1 MLVALLFRLSLEQ
14 RAREAGLLMS
24 VGLSQQRIT
33 RLFLIEGL
41 GIALIGVIL
50 GSLSGI
56 AYALLMILG
65 LRTWWIDAVVTPFL
79 ELHIRPLSLAGGAAM
94 GLIISLLTIRLTVAA
109 LRKTSLLGL
118 LAGQIRSD
126 AVLRAKRQRLVT
138 AFAAFALLMAVAAGI
153 SAAYLEGEAQAGA
166 FFGGGAGVLIAMLL
180 LVSQRLKRSA
190 RPDTSRG
197 GSFGMPQLVVRNVG
211 RNPGRST
218 LTMGLMATACFLIVA
233 ISAFRL
239 APTEQGTGGFPLLAR
254 TDTPIF
260 DDLNVSTT
268 RRDVFGS
275 STNVLEETQFYA
287 LRMKSGDDASCR
299 NLYQAQQPQVLGMPP
314 SFIARFDKPS
324 SQHFGWASTGPMENG
339 ETNPW
344 RALNQ
349 EDLGIVPVILDKN
362 TAMYSLHLYGGVGE
376 EFDVDYESAGTVR
389 FRVVGLLSGSVF
401 QGSLLVS
408 ERHLL
413 RQFPDISGYQ
423 FFAIDCPA
431 QRKQE
436 VARLLEKQYRDQGWT
451 NIDTRELLADL
462 LAVQN
467 TYLST
472 FQSLGG
478 LGLLLGTFGL
488 AAVQLRSVFERR
500 AELALLRATGFSQK
514 RLGSLILW
522 EHATL
527 LLSGLGIGVLA
538 ALLAVIPHAW
548 STEVRPPWETLFWVL
563 IFILTM
569 GLLTG
574 YLALRPLVRAPLM
587 HALRGR

>member
-1 MLVALLFRLSLEQ
+1 
-14 RAREAGLLMS
+14 
-24 VGLSQQRIT
+24 
-33 RLFLIEGL
+33 
-41 GIALIGVIL
+41 
-50 GSLSGI
+50 
-56 AYALLMILG
+56 
-65 LRTWWIDAVVTPFL
+65 
-79 ELHIRPLSLAGGAAM
+79 
-94 GLIISLLTIRLTVAA
+94 
-109 LRKTSLLGL
+109 
-118 LAGQIRSD
+118 
-126 AVLRAKRQRLVT
+126 
-138 AFAAFALLMAVAAGI
+138 
-153 SAAYLEGEAQAGA
+153 
-166 FFGGGAGVLIAMLL
+166 
-180 LVSQRLKRSA
+180 
-190 RPDTSRG
+190 
-197 GSFGMPQLVVRNVG
+197 
-211 RNPGRST
+211 
-218 LTMGLMATACFLIVA
+218 
-233 ISAFRL
+233 
-239 APTEQGTGGFPLLAR
+239 
-254 TDTPIF
+254 
-260 DDLNVSTT
+260 
-268 RRDVFGS
+268 VFGS